1 MSTLDDLLSEG
12 LEHHK
17 AGRFEPAEKAY
28 FQVLSSDSDNSEA
41 LHLLGLLSHQA
52 GDQHRAVSLIKRAIT
67 SNPKVAKYHG
77 NLGSA
82 FNALG
87 RQEEAL
93 ACYDSARELDS
104 SDAGFPYNAGIVFAS
119 IGQTEEAA
127 KLFQLAIQLRPSYA
141 EARINLAATLSL
153 LSRNDEAE
161 LEAKRAIELSPDSVD
176 AHCGLAQI
184 LLAQRRYALAAEN
197 FGFAQEIDAK
207 NIRAAAGLIYARLA
221 ICDWRDHDAIVERIR
236 EAIAEGNP
244 EIVALGAFGALSLP
258 LSHHEL
264 STVAKMRASSL
275 LKSALSRRTPQS
287 VEFRPRTAS
296 KLRIGFLSN
305 DFRDHPVGHL
315 ISALFSVHKSG
326 QIETYAY
333 STGTDD
339 NSDYRRRVEEGAGKF
354 VDLRRDGHL
363 SAEGAADQISAD
375 GIDILV
381 DLGGLVQG
389 ARPDVIARRP
399 APLLVAWL
407 GFPGTTGGLHDYM
420 IIGPDLVTPAA
431 RPSFTEALVTL
442 PFGWMIPDDSLAR
455 IKDHVSKRNV
465 GLPDDGPV
473 LCCFNSAHKI
483 EPRVFALWMRILARA
498 PEAVLWF
505 RLGDDAF
512 SNLQAAASN
521 ARIDP
526 QRLINAPRMPE
537 KADHLARHACADLF
551 LDTLT
556 FNAHS
561 TALDALWAGVPL
573 VTCRGE
579 TFQSRVVAAILRAAG
594 LDDLVVTDI
603 AAYEEKVIEI
613 CASPALLA
621 ETKSRLAPG
630 IDCPAFQ
637 TVPFVRGLENA
648 FIEMWRQHAAGFEPA
663 DFIAPSYE

>member
-28 FQVLSSDSDNSEA
+28 FQVLGSDPDNSEA
-41 LHLLGLLSHQA
+41 LHFLGLLSHQT

-93 ACYDSARELDS
+93 ACYDTARELDP
-104 SDAGFPYNAGIVFAS
+104 SDAGFPYNAGTVCAS
-119 IGQTEEAA
+119 MGQTEEAA

-141 EARINLAATLSL
+141 EARVNLAATLSL

-161 LEAKRAIELSPDSVD
+161 LEAKRAIELLPDSVD
-176 AHCGLAQI
+176 AHCSLAQI
-184 LLAQRRYALAAEN
+184 LLAQRRYTFSAEN
-197 FGFAQEIDAK
+197 FAFAWEIDTN
-207 NIRAAAGLIYARLA
+207 NIRAAASLINARLA
-221 ICDWRDHDAIVERIR
+221 ICDWRDYDVIVERIR
-236 EAIAEGNP
+236 EAITEGNP
-244 EIVALGAFGALSLP
+244 ELLALGAFGTLSLP
-258 LSHHEL
+258 LSQHEL
-264 STVAKMRASSL
+264 STVAKMRASNL

-287 VEFRPRTAS
+287 VEPRPRTAS
-296 KLRIGFLSN
+296 KVRIGFLSN
-305 DFRDHPVGHL
+305 DFRDHLVGHL

-326 QIETYAY
+326 RIETYAY

-339 NSDYRRRVEEGAGKF
+339 NSVYRRRVEKGADKF
-354 VDLRRDGHL
+354 VDLRRDGNL
-363 SAEGAADQISAD
+363 SAEVAADHISAD
-375 GIDILV
+375 GVDILV
-381 DLGGLVQG
+381 DLGGLAQG

-420 IIGPDLVTPAA
+420 IVGPDLVTPTT

-442 PFGWMIPDDSLAR
+442 PFGWMISDDSLAR
-455 IKDHVSKRNV
+455 IENNVSTRNV

-505 RLGDDAF
+505 RLGEDAI
-512 SNLQAAASN
+512 SNLHAAASN
-521 ARIDP
+521 AGIDP

-537 KADHLARHACADLF
+537 KTDHLARHACADLF

-594 LDDLVVTDI
+594 LDDLVVADI

-621 ETKSRLAPG
+621 ETKSRLASG
-630 IDCPAFQ
+630 IDCPTIQ

>member
-1 MSTLDDLLSEG
+1 M
-12 LEHHK
+12 
-17 AGRFEPAEKAY
+17 
-28 FQVLSSDSDNSEA
+28 QSDSDNSEA
-41 LHLLGLLSHQA
+41 LHLLGLLSHQT
-52 GDQHRAVSLIKRAIT
+52 GNQNRAETLIRSAI
-67 SNPKVAKYHG
+67 SNNPKVAKYHG

-82 FNALG
+82 LNALG

-93 ACYDSARELDS
+93 ACYVTARELDPT
-104 SDAGFPYNAGIVFAS
+104 DAGYPYNAGTVCVS
-119 IGQTEEAA
+119 IGQTDEAA
-127 KLFQLAIQLRPSYA
+127 RQFQLAIQLRPNYA
-141 EARINLAATLSL
+141 EARINLAATFSL

-161 LEAKRAIELSPDSVD
+161 LEAKRAIELSPDSAD

-184 LLAQRRYALAAEN
+184 LLAQRRYTLAAEN
-197 FGFAQEIDAK
+197 FGFAWKIDSK
-207 NIRAAAGLIYARLA
+207 NIRATAGLINARLA
-221 ICDWRDHDAIVERIR
+221 ICDWRDHDAILERIR
-236 EAIAEGNP
+236 EAIVEGNP

-264 STVAKMRASSL
+264 STVAGMRASSL
-275 LKSALSRRTPQS
+275 LKNALGRHPRES
-287 VEFRPRTAS
+287 VEPKPRTAS
-296 KLRIGFLSN
+296 KVRIGFLSN

-326 QIETYAY
+326 RIETYAY
-333 STGTDD
+333 STGSDD
-339 NSDYRRRVEEGAGKF
+339 NSAYRRRVEAGADKF
-354 VDLRRDGHL
+354 VDLRRDGQL
-363 SAEGAADQISAD
+363 SPEDAAEQIFAD

-389 ARPDVIARRP
+389 ARPDIVARRP
-399 APLLVAWL
+399 APLSVAWL

-420 IIGPDLVTPAA
+420 IVGPDLVTPTA

-442 PFGWMIPDDSLAR
+442 PFGWMIPDDSLAHIENSISR
-455 IKDHVSKRNV
+455 RNV

-473 LCCFNSAHKI
+473 LCCFNSEHKI
-483 EPRVFALWMRILARA
+483 EPRVFALWMRILDRI
-498 PEAVLWF
+498 PDAVLWL
-505 RLGDDAF
+505 RLGDEAF
-512 SNLQAAASN
+512 SNLRGTASN
-521 ARIDP
+521 AGIDP

-573 VTCRGE
+573 VTCQGE
-579 TFQSRVVAAILRAAG
+579 TFQSRVVTAILRAAG
-594 LDDLVVTDI
+594 LDDLVVMDI

-621 ETKSRLAPG
+621 EIKTRLASG

-648 FIEMWRQHAAGFEPA
+648 FTEMWRRHAAGFEPT